1 MKIRTF
7 LGDLV
12 WGSKRMADICKYWKT
27 IFTSFCHKFAQ
38 WIDKWNDIHGRPEVR
53 STCIDYY

>member
-12 WGSKRMADICKYWKT
+12 CGNKRMADICKYWKT